1 MVPISLM
8 NETNTAVD
16 LLPWHAVMLQLRT
29 HGLAAQFAQGVAL
42 SGRNHRSSSL
52 TLTRSLTVSGLF
64 SLHTAVVECATVL
77 VQYSHL
83 SDAAMVTSQRPLAV
97 TGALRDF
104 PVTGAIPQLHWP
116 LNVSVNAYLVVPNR
130 RENLLVQASCSQP
143 FSLLLNSFKL
153 WECRSID
160 CDSGELN
167 LGPHSAGDVI
177 LLTLAFSRVTASSRF
192 SLLWNAGNHPVVMEP
207 VFSQHACSSPL
218 HDINAGATLV
228 SVSAAALQAAS
239 TRAHWHSSVVSQHCT
254 MSLLSGQGG
263 SARDRS
269 VWPDA
274 FSPDASACIPHVA
287 SGTLLSFT
295 ALFHDSYGNLVSPD
309 FSNLAVFLASDDSDM
324 EASISSYGIDTGPSV
339 SISVRVLR
347 STLEQT
353 SAIRLR
359 QLSPGLLSTYY
370 RDSAAFSTNVASS
383 MDWSSA
389 GNFPGDSSVQIWSA
403 KWAGF
408 LKSPSS
414 GAWTLAISKPQSS
427 SDSVQLQIG
436 RFSVALGASSSRSL
450 TFDFSISMY
459 LPISVLYSH
468 FAGSS
473 SSGLTLTWKSEG
485 MPSFVAIPSSAFFS
499 QSWSFTS
506 NLKVVVR
513 HGASRSCQ
521 AEGPVISV
529 ATAGLS
535 STFII
540 SAIDSFGNSVTDIS
554 HIKLRMNQIS
564 GCDTVIENSCA
575 QVIRSMELPGLQVTL
590 TLSGLYQL
598 DVIDT
603 ERMNAAC
610 TSFSQIYVHPNVAL
624 LSNSLIRLSSATV
637 ATAGTAL
644 QFEITTLDQFSNA
657 VPLLASYAQFS
668 FKLSCFGPSPCC
680 DPCVAARAT
689 CGSSILC
696 VPTKR
701 SLIVGPLS
709 VPSDLSSHIFSVS
722 FLPTQSGIFRLQ
734 VSSANECPYCDALPQ
749 THWDISVKPS
759 LHSALNLDMFPT
771 GFSIIAGD
779 SLTISGRSFDAYGNV
794 VLAPDP
800 PSQAGC
806 LSRLNRRSVSGVAS
820 RAFLSSNFYVSCIVT
835 ATTSGQFE
843 LSMVSFQR
851 KSFAFFFV
859 HSHQFLLLF
868 CL

>member
-8 NETNTAVD
+8 NETSTAVD
-16 LLPWHAVMLQLRT
+16 LLPWHAVTLQLRT
-29 HGLAAQFAQGVAL
+29 HRPAAQFAQGVAL
-42 SGRNHRSSSL
+42 SGRSHRSSSL
-52 TLTRSLTVSGLF
+52 TLSRSLTVSGLF
-64 SLHTAVVECATVL
+64 SLHVAVVECATVL
-77 VQYSHL
+77 IQYSHL
-83 SDAAMVTSQRPLAV
+83 SDAAMATSHRPLAV
-97 TGALRDF
+97 TGALHDL
-104 PVTGAIPQLHWP
+104 PVSSAIPPLHWP
-116 LNVSVNAYLVVPNR
+116 LNASVNAYLVVPNR
-130 RENLLVQASCSQP
+130 RDRLRVQASGSQP
-143 FSLLLNSFKL
+143 FSLFFNDLKL

-160 CDSGELN
+160 CDSGELD

-177 LLTLAFSRVTASSRF
+177 LLALAFSRVTASSRF

-207 VFSQHACSSPL
+207 VLAHHACSSPL

-228 SVSAAALQAAS
+228 SVSGAALRAAS

-254 MSLLSGQGG
+254 MPLLSGRAG
-263 SARDRS
+263 SKS

-274 FSPDASACIPHVA
+274 FSPDASACIPHVP

-295 ALFHDSYGNLVSPD
+295 AFFHDSYGNLASPD

-324 EASISSYGIDTGPSV
+324 EASISSYGIDTGASV
-339 SISVRVLR
+339 SFSVRVLR

-353 SAIRLR
+353 AAIRLR

-370 RDSAAFSTNVASS
+370 RDSAAFSTSVASS

-403 KWAGF
+403 KWVGF

-427 SDSVQLQIG
+427 SDSVQLHIG
-436 RFSVALGASSSRSL
+436 GFSVDLAASSSRSL
-450 TFDFSISMY
+450 TFDLSISMY
-459 LPISVLYSH
+459 LPVSVLYSH

-473 SSGLTLTWKSEG
+473 SSGLTFAWKSEG
-485 MPSFVAIPSSAFFS
+485 VPSFVPIPSSAFFS

-506 NLKVVVR
+506 NLKAVVR
-513 HGASRSCQ
+513 PAASRSCQ
-521 AEGPVISV
+521 ALSPVISV

-535 STFII
+535 STFSI

-564 GCDTVIENSCA
+564 GCDTLIENSCA
-575 QVIRSMELPGLQVTL
+575 QVRRSMESRGVQVTL

-598 DVIDT
+598 DIIDT
-603 ERMNAAC
+603 ERTDAAC
-610 TSFSQIYVHPNVAL
+610 GTSFSQIYVHPNVAL

-668 FKLSCFGPSPCC
+668 FKLSCVGPSPCC
-680 DPCVAARAT
+680 DPCVAARTT

-709 VPSDLSSHIFSVS
+709 APSDLSSHIFSVS
-722 FLPTQSGIFRLQ
+722 FLPSQSGIFRLQ
-734 VSSANECPYCDALPQ
+734 VSSSNECPYCDALPD

-759 LHSALNLDMFPT
+759 LHSALNLDVFPT
-771 GFSIIAGD
+771 GAFSIIAGD

-800 PSQAGC
+800 PSQVGC
-806 LSRLNRRSVSGVAS
+806 LSRLNRRTVSGVAS

-835 ATTSGQFE
+835 ATTSGRFE

-851 KSFAFFFV
+851 K
-859 HSHQFLLLF
+859 F
-868 CL
+868 CAL

>member
-8 NETNTAVD
+8 NETSTAVD

-29 HGLAAQFAQGVAL
+29 HRPAAQFAQGVAL
-42 SGRNHRSSSL
+42 SGRSHRSSSL
-52 TLTRSLTVSGLF
+52 TLSRSLTVSGLF
-64 SLHTAVVECATVL
+64 SLHIAVVECATVL
-77 VQYSHL
+77 IQYSHL
-83 SDAAMVTSQRPLAV
+83 SDAAMATSQRPLAV
-97 TGALRDF
+97 TGALHDL
-104 PVTGAIPQLHWP
+104 PVSGAIPPLHWP
-116 LNVSVNAYLVVPNR
+116 LNASVNVYLVVPNR
-130 RENLLVQASCSQP
+130 RDSVRVQASCSQP
-143 FSLLLNSFKL
+143 FSLFFNALKL

-160 CDSGELN
+160 CDSGELD

-177 LLTLAFSRVTASSRF
+177 LLALTFSRVTASSRF

-207 VFSQHACSSPL
+207 VLPQHACSSPL

-228 SVSAAALQAAS
+228 SVSGAALQAAS
-239 TRAHWHSSVVSQHCT
+239 TRVHWQSSVVSQHCT
-254 MSLLSGQGG
+254 MSMLSGR
-263 SARDRS
+263 SVSRS

-274 FSPDASACIPHVA
+274 FSPDASACIPHVPA
-287 SGTLLSFT
+287 GTLLSFT
-295 ALFHDSYGNLVSPD
+295 AFFNDSYGNLVSPD

-339 SISVRVLR
+339 SFSVRVLR

-353 SAIRLR
+353 AAIRLR

-370 RDSAAFSTNVASS
+370 RDSAAFSTSVSSS

-414 GAWTLAISKPQSS
+414 GAWTLVISKPQSS

-436 RFSVALGASSSRSL
+436 GFSVDLGASSSRSL
-450 TFDFSISMY
+450 SFDLSISMH
-459 LPISVLYSH
+459 LPVSVLYSH

-473 SSGLTLTWKSEG
+473 SSGLTFAWKSEG
-485 MPSFVAIPSSAFFS
+485 APSFVAIPSSAFFS

-506 NLKVVVR
+506 NLKAVVR
-513 HGASRSCQ
+513 PAASRSCQ
-521 AEGPVISV
+521 ALSPVISV

-535 STFII
+535 STFSI

-564 GCDTVIENSCA
+564 GCDTLVESSCA
-575 QVIRSMELPGLQVTL
+575 QVRRSMESRGLQVTL

-598 DVIDT
+598 DIIDT
-603 ERMNAAC
+603 ERMDAAC

-624 LSNSLIRLSSATV
+624 LSNSVIRLSSATV

-680 DPCVAARAT
+680 DPCVAART
-689 CGSSILC
+689 SCGSSILC

-709 VPSDLSSHIFSVS
+709 APSDLSSHIFSVS
-722 FLPTQSGIFRLQ
+722 FLPSQSGIFRLQ
-734 VSSANECPYCDALPQ
+734 VSSSNECPYCDALPDI
-749 THWDISVKPS
+749 HWDISVKPS
-759 LHSALNLDMFPT
+759 LHSALNLDVIPT
-771 GFSIIAGD
+771 GGFSIIAGD

-794 VLAPDP
+794 ALAPDP
-800 PSQAGC
+800 PSQLGC
-806 LSRLNRRSVSGVAS
+806 LSRLNSRTVSGVDS

-835 ATTSGQFE
+835 ATTAGRFE

-851 KSFAFFFV
+851 KLFA
-859 HSHQFLLLF
+859 L
-868 CL
+868 